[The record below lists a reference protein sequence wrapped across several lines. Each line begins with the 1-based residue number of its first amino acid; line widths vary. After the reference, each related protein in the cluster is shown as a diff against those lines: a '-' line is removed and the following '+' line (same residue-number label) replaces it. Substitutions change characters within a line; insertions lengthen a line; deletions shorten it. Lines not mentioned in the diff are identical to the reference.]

1 MLPLQV
7 KALVVG
13 ASHTSPL
20 AGVGLMFAP
29 RFNGALVPEGPRMS
43 FPVIVSPALAMVP
56 KFVLA
61 AALLAEVINVS
72 ISAETVRFGMARV

>member
-1 MLPLQV
+1 
-7 KALVVG
+7 
-13 ASHTSPL
+13 
-20 AGVGLMFAP
+20 
-29 RFNGALVPEGPRMS
+29 MS

-72 ISAETVRFGMARV
+72 MSVETVRFGMARVECRLRCRQNAGTEMSRRDEGK